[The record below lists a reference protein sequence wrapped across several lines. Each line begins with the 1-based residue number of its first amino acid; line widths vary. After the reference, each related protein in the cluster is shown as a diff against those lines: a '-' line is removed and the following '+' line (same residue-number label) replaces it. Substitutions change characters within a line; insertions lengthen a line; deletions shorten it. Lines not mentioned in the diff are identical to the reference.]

1 MAAQR
6 TPEHGYPKVPTNN
19 LEERVLRRFLQTLVD
34 ALEKERKRT
43 RELEDSVKALT
54 VRLEK
59 LEKAAK

>member
-1 MAAQR
+1 MAER
-6 TPEHGYPKVPTNN
+6 IPEHGYPKVPTNN

-43 RELEDSVKALT
+43 RELEDSVKAIT
-54 VRLEK
+54 ARLEK